1 MKKDLIAEVVSR
13 ALVTAAFL
21 AVAVWFVS
29 LVPAA
34 IDHSLAAQDAKV
46 AAHLQMVRG
55 GGE

>member
-1 MKKDLIAEVVSR
+1 MKKDLIADITAK

-21 AVAVWFVS
+21 AVAVWF
-29 LVPAA
+29 LTLIPAA

-46 AAHLQMVRG
+46 AHHLQMVRG